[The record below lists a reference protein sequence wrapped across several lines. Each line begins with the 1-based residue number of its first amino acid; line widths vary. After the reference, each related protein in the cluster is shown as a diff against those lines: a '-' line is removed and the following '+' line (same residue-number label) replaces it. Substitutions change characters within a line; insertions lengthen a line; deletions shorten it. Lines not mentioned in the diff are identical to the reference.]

1 MDPTKR
7 DKTKVDPLTAAEE
20 KEPAAPLKTVPEG
33 QTPNA
38 TTAVIPGTGH
48 VVTDE
53 HGKEIVRVADQE
65 WGDRWGELED
75 PFGHRWGISTMKQ
88 DAPG

>member
-38 TTAVIPGTGH
+38 TTAIIPGTGQ

-53 HGKEIVRVADQE
+53 HGKEIMRIVN
-65 WGDRWGELED
+65 
-75 PFGHRWGISTMKQ
+75 T
-88 DAPG
+88 

>member
-33 QTPNA
+33 QTQLC
-38 TTAVIPGTGH
+38 GS
-48 VVTDE
+48 
-53 HGKEIVRVADQE
+53 RCS
-65 WGDRWGELED
+65 W
-75 PFGHRWGISTMKQ
+75 
-88 DAPG
+88 